1 MKEGF
6 IVGKG
11 NYAAI
16 PFGNQLMVIYNG
28 EQLKVCRTEQ
38 SARNF
43 IAEHKKQVKATTV
56 PVKKPSTEGHS
67 ANKKP
72 VESKSPTKKTNGRP
86 SKRKTT

>member
-6 IVGKG
+6 IVGTG
-11 NYAAI
+11 NYAAV

-43 IAEHKKQVKATTV
+43 IAEHKKQVKAASM
-56 PVKKPSTEGHS
+56 PVKKPTTKRNSTT
-67 ANKKP
+67 KKP
-72 VESKSPTKKTNGRP
+72 VDSKSPTKKTNGRT
-86 SKRKTT
+86 SKRNPV

>member
-11 NYAAI
+11 DYAAI

-43 IAEHKKQVKATTV
+43 IAEHKKQVKAASM
-56 PVKKPSTEGHS
+56 PVKKPSTKRNS
-67 ANKKP
+67 TTKKP
-72 VESKSPTKKTNGRP
+72 VQSKSPTKKTNGRT
-86 SKRKTT
+86 SKRNTI

>member
-28 EQLKVCRTEQ
+28 EQLKVCRTEN

-43 IAEHKKQVKATTV
+43 INEHKKQQ
-56 PVKKPSTEGHS
+56 
-67 ANKKP
+67 
-72 VESKSPTKKTNGRP
+72 
-86 SKRKTT
+86 KTTSVTDKKLSTTSTTKPKKQVKSTGKQNSKNARSRRSTSL

>member
-11 NYAAI
+11 DYAAI

-43 IAEHKKQVKATTV
+43 IAEHKKQVKAASV
-56 PVKKPSTEGHS
+56 PVKKASTKR
-67 ANKKP
+67 NTTTKKP

-86 SKRKTT
+86 SKRNPV